1 MTTIAYKKPKAAPG
15 LAYDAR
21 HFPENHDVHR
31 DVHDVQKA
39 GEKSVKQLLTLFS
52 VFGYYGVQQQI
63 VLQNNCLIFKQRD
76 AR

>member
-39 GEKSVKQLLTLFS
+39 GEKSVKQFLTLFW
-52 VFGYYGVQQQI
+52 V
-63 VLQNNCLIFKQRD
+63 VL
-76 AR
+76 